1 MMKNIFNKSKIKQ
14 QQQQRQSE
22 VNIPTTQKNLIPHVL
37 DLPVFGNNGN
47 ENVAEFIRIFENL
60 TPTMENDIKAQ
71 LLLLRLYGNAA
82 QIIKPHLSATL
93 TYSDMVMVLHQQ
105 CNKNIEME
113 EINFTEYATTIRK
126 AINKSHPN
134 SSGNNEKS
142 REKLMISKFIAGM
155 PLKLKGKLQQ
165 EIHTF
170 LTLQQLVDFITT
182 TQR

>member
-60 TPTMENDIKAQ
+60 TPTMEKDIKAQ

-82 QIIKPHLSATL
+82 QIIKPH
-93 TYSDMVMVLHQQ
+93 QQ
-105 CNKNIEME
+105 
-113 EINFTEYATTIRK
+113 
-126 AINKSHPN
+126 H
-134 SSGNNEKS
+134 
-142 REKLMISKFIAGM
+142 
-155 PLKLKGKLQQ
+155 
-165 EIHTF
+165 
-170 LTLQQLVDFITT
+170 
-182 TQR
+182 